1 MLRVAHAQDAK
12 DLAEEVKKRIG
23 ERFRLLMR
31 EDPFTDPLEAGDGP
45 NAYQ

>member
-12 DLAEEVKKRIG
+12 DLAEEVKKRID

-31 EDPFTDPLEAGDGP
+31 EDLPADPLEGGDGP